1 MIEATSPPSNA
12 ERLKP
17 ILIFGLMAAVLALR
31 ILQLFSAVS
40 SPLSYQPGPDEDYY
54 LRFGQAVAEGLG
66 GASPEFNFMDPGY
79 GYLLG
84 AVFKVAGVNLFAVYL
99 LQALLDT
106 ATAYGVLVIGRLLGR
121 PRAGLYGAILYGV
134 TSTAIM
140 FCTTL
145 LKEICVASY
154 VTWWVAGALALIRS
168 DRKLAWLGFGVLC
181 GLGIALRSTLL
192 ALGLLAFLLPGLS
205 RSPGVPSA
213 APSVPGPAGRGVGRS
228 RTIAAALIACGMLL
242 SLLPWALRNYHA
254 YGGLSPLPHNGGIVL
269 HQIYNEQNP
278 ESAIWIPPFVNY
290 SHPSEIWRGY
300 AAEASRREGRALSP
314 PEVDRYWRGQALTYM
329 KEHPAEVLRG
339 VLHKSLAFLSATEV
353 PNNRFSAE
361 ERLFSPVLALLPAP
375 ATWLLAL
382 GLAGLVWLALEDRRW
397 LIIAAPIFIAWLTM
411 AVFWAEDRFRFHAT
425 PLLALCSG
433 FWIDSAVRHLKDVR
447 RWQVPAFVLLA
458 ALIAAVSLYLGSLNP
473 PPAIRWDH
481 IVWGYIKM
489 GEIREAREL
498 AQRIAQEQP
507 DNGPILEA
515 LGYTAAAN
523 RQYEE
528 AAQDLER
535 AIALRPR
542 SHVAHSNLARA
553 YLGLGR
559 RAEAAQEAK
568 IAIDLYPSPDYQ
580 ALLRQIEAE

>member
-1 MIEATSPPSNA
+1 MRIVPS
-12 ERLKP
+12 
-17 ILIFGLMAAVLALR
+17 
-31 ILQLFSAVS
+31 
-40 SPLSYQPGPDEDYY
+40 
-54 LRFGQAVAEGLG
+54 LG
-66 GASPEFNFMDPGY
+66 GVSPEFNFMDPGY

-213 APSVPGPAGRGVGRS
+213 APSVPGPAGRGVWRS

-300 AAEASRREGRALSP
+300 AA
-314 PEVDRYWRGQALTYM
+314 
-329 KEHPAEVLRG
+329 
-339 VLHKSLAFLSATEV
+339 
-353 PNNRFSAE
+353 
-361 ERLFSPVLALLPAP
+361 
-375 ATWLLAL
+375 
-382 GLAGLVWLALEDRRW
+382 
-397 LIIAAPIFIAWLTM
+397 
-411 AVFWAEDRFRFHAT
+411 
-425 PLLALCSG
+425 
-433 FWIDSAVRHLKDVR
+433 
-447 RWQVPAFVLLA
+447 
-458 ALIAAVSLYLGSLNP
+458 
-473 PPAIRWDH
+473 
-481 IVWGYIKM
+481 
-489 GEIREAREL
+489 
-498 AQRIAQEQP
+498 
-507 DNGPILEA
+507 
-515 LGYTAAAN
+515 
-523 RQYEE
+523 
-528 AAQDLER
+528 
-535 AIALRPR
+535 
-542 SHVAHSNLARA
+542 
-553 YLGLGR
+553 
-559 RAEAAQEAK
+559 
-568 IAIDLYPSPDYQ
+568 
-580 ALLRQIEAE
+580 

>member
-1 MIEATSPPSNA
+1 MVEAASPQTNA

-17 ILIFGLMAAVLALR
+17 ILIFGVMAAVLVLR

-54 LRFGQAVAEGLG
+54 LRFGEAVAGGLG
-66 GASPEFNFMDPGY
+66 GVSPEFNFMDPGY

-84 AVFKVAGVNLFAVYL
+84 AVFKLVGVNLFAVYL

-168 DRKLAWLGFGVLC
+168 DRRLAWLAFGVLC
-181 GLGIALRSTLL
+181 GMGVALRSTLL
-192 ALGLLAFLLPGLS
+192 ALGLLALLLPGLS
-205 RSPGVPSA
+205 QS
-213 APSVPGPAGRGVGRS
+213 PSVPGPGRRPWRS
-228 RTIAAALIACGMLL
+228 RTMAAALIACGMLL
-242 SLLPWALRNYHA
+242 SLLPWVMRNYHA

-278 ESAIWIPPFVNY
+278 GSGIWIPPFVNY

-300 AAEASRREGRALSP
+300 AAEASRREGRELSP
-314 PEVDRYWRGQALTYM
+314 PQVDRYWRDQALIYM

-339 VLHKSLAFLSATEV
+339 VAHKSLAFLSATEV

-397 LIIAAPIFIAWLTM
+397 RIVAAPIFIAWLTM
-411 AVFWAEDRFRFHAT
+411 AVFWAEDRFRFHAA

-433 FWIDSAVRHLKDVR
+433 IWIDGAVRHLKDVR
-447 RWQVPAFVLLA
+447 RWQIPTFVLLA
-458 ALIAAVSLYLGSLNP
+458 ALIAAFSLYLGSKNP
-473 PPAIRWDH
+473 PPPIRWDH

-489 GEIREAREL
+489 GEILEAREL
-498 AQRIAQEQP
+498 AQRIAREQP

-515 LGYTAAAN
+515 LGYTAAVN

-535 AIALRPR
+535 AIAVRPR

-553 YLGLGR
+553 YLALGR
-559 RAEAAQEAK
+559 REEAAQQAR

-580 ALLRQIEAE
+580 VLLSQIEAK

>member
-1 MIEATSPPSNA
+1 MVEATSPRSNA

-17 ILIFGLMAAVLALR
+17 IFIFGIMAAVLALR

-54 LRFGQAVAEGLG
+54 LRFGEAVAG
-66 GASPEFNFMDPGY
+66 GQGGISPEFNFMDPGY

-145 LKEICVASY
+145 LKEVCVASY

-168 DRKLAWLGFGVLC
+168 DRKLAWLAFGVLC
-181 GLGIALRSTLL
+181 GFGVALRSTLL
-192 ALGLLAFLLPGLS
+192 ALGLLAFLLPGLT
-205 RSPGVPSA
+205 RSPA
-213 APSVPGPAGRGVGRS
+213 VPGPRASRWRS

-242 SLLPWALRNYHA
+242 SLLPWVVRNFHA

-278 ESAIWIPPFVNY
+278 GSGIWIPPFVNY

-314 PEVDRYWRGQALTYM
+314 PEVDRYWRDQALTYM

-361 ERLFSPVLALLPAP
+361 ERMFSPVLALLPAP

-433 FWIDSAVRHLKDVR
+433 VWIDEVVRHFKDVR
-447 RWQVPAFVLLA
+447 RWQIPTFVLLA
-458 ALIAAVSLYLGSLNP
+458 GLIAAGSLYLGSQNP
-473 PPAIRWDH
+473 PPPIRWDH

-489 GEIREAREL
+489 GEIPQAREL

-553 YLGLGR
+553 YLALGR
-559 RAEAAQEAK
+559 RAAAAQEAK
-568 IAIDLYPSPDYQ
+568 IAIDLYPSPEYQ
-580 ALLRQIEAE
+580 ALLGQIEAK

>member
-1 MIEATSPPSNA
+1 MVEATSPRSNA

-17 ILIFGLMAAVLALR
+17 IFIFGIMAAVLALR

-54 LRFGQAVAEGLG
+54 LRFGEAVAG
-66 GASPEFNFMDPGY
+66 GQGGISPEFNFMDPGY

-145 LKEICVASY
+145 LKEVCVASY

-168 DRKLAWLGFGVLC
+168 DRKLAWLAFGVLC
-181 GLGIALRSTLL
+181 GFGVALRSTLL
-192 ALGLLAFLLPGLS
+192 ALGLLAFLLPGLT
-205 RSPGVPSA
+205 RSPA
-213 APSVPGPAGRGVGRS
+213 VPGPRASRWRS

-242 SLLPWALRNYHA
+242 SLLPWVVRNFHA

-278 ESAIWIPPFVNY
+278 GSGIWIPPFVNY

-314 PEVDRYWRGQALTYM
+314 PEVDRYWRDQALTYM

-361 ERLFSPVLALLPAP
+361 ERMFSPVLALLPAP

-433 FWIDSAVRHLKDVR
+433 VWIDEVVRHFKDVR
-447 RWQVPAFVLLA
+447 RWQIPTFVLLA
-458 ALIAAVSLYLGSLNP
+458 GLIAAGSLYLGSQNP
-473 PPAIRWDH
+473 PPPIRWDH

-489 GEIREAREL
+489 GEVPQAREL

-553 YLGLGR
+553 YLALGR
-559 RAEAAQEAK
+559 RAAAAQEAK
-568 IAIDLYPSPDYQ
+568 IAIDLYPSPEYQ
-580 ALLRQIEAE
+580 ALLGQIEAK

>member
-1 MIEATSPPSNA
+1 MVEAASPQTNA

-17 ILIFGLMAAVLALR
+17 ILIFGVMAAVLVLR

-54 LRFGQAVAEGLG
+54 LRFGEAVAGGLG
-66 GASPEFNFMDPGY
+66 GVSPEFNFMDPGY

-84 AVFKVAGVNLFAVYL
+84 AVFKLVGVNLFAVYL

-168 DRKLAWLGFGVLC
+168 DRRLAWLAFGVLC
-181 GLGIALRSTLL
+181 GMGVALRSTLL
-192 ALGLLAFLLPGLS
+192 ALGLLALLLPGLS
-205 RSPGVPSA
+205 QS
-213 APSVPGPAGRGVGRS
+213 PSVPGPGRRPWRS
-228 RTIAAALIACGMLL
+228 RTMAAALIACGMLL
-242 SLLPWALRNYHA
+242 SLLPWVMRNYHT

-278 ESAIWIPPFVNY
+278 GSGIWIPPFVNY

-300 AAEASRREGRALSP
+300 AAEASRREGRELSP
-314 PEVDRYWRGQALTYM
+314 PQVDRYWRDQALIYM

-339 VLHKSLAFLSATEV
+339 VAHKSLAFLSATEV

-397 LIIAAPIFIAWLTM
+397 RIVAAPIFIAWLTM
-411 AVFWAEDRFRFHAT
+411 AVFWAEDRFRFHAA

-433 FWIDSAVRHLKDVR
+433 IWIDGAVRHLKDVR
-447 RWQVPAFVLLA
+447 RWQIPTFVLLA
-458 ALIAAVSLYLGSLNP
+458 ALIAAFSLYLGSKNP
-473 PPAIRWDH
+473 PPPIRWDH

-489 GEIREAREL
+489 GEILEAREL
-498 AQRIAQEQP
+498 AQRIAREQP

-535 AIALRPR
+535 AIAVRPR

-553 YLGLGR
+553 YLALGR
-559 RAEAAQEAK
+559 REEAAQQAR

-580 ALLRQIEAE
+580 VLLSQIEAK

>member
-1 MIEATSPPSNA
+1 MVEATSPRLNA

-17 ILIFGLMAAVLALR
+17 IFIFGVMAAVLALR

-54 LRFGQAVAEGLG
+54 LRFGEAVAG
-66 GASPEFNFMDPGY
+66 GQGGVSPEFNFMDPGY

-145 LKEICVASY
+145 LKEVCVASY

-168 DRKLAWLGFGVLC
+168 DRKLAWLAFGVLC
-181 GLGIALRSTLL
+181 GFGVALRSTLL

-213 APSVPGPAGRGVGRS
+213 APSVPGPAGRGVWRS

-242 SLLPWALRNYHA
+242 SLLPWVVRNSHA

-278 ESAIWIPPFVNY
+278 ESGIWIPPFVNY

-300 AAEASRREGRALSP
+300 AAEASRREGRVLSP
-314 PEVDRYWRGQALTYM
+314 PEVDRYWRDQALIYI

-361 ERLFSPVLALLPAP
+361 ERMFSPVLALLPAP

-382 GLAGLVWLALEDRRW
+382 GLAGLVWFALEDRRW

-433 FWIDSAVRHLKDVR
+433 VWIDEVVRHFKDVR
-447 RWQVPAFVLLA
+447 RWQIPTFVLLA
-458 ALIAAVSLYLGSLNP
+458 GLIAAGSLYLGSQNP
-473 PPAIRWDH
+473 PPPVRWDH

-489 GEIREAREL
+489 GEILEAREL
-498 AQRIAQEQP
+498 AQRIAREQP

-553 YLGLGR
+553 YLALGR

-568 IAIDLYPSPDYQ
+568 IAIDLYPSPEYQ
-580 ALLRQIEAE
+580 ALLGQIEAK